1 MLRICYNYTL
11 TKTEMENKMRVSDRT
26 TNLLKNYANI
36 NQSLEF
42 RAGKV
47 LRTVSPLNT
56 ILASVEIEEDFPQ
69 TFPIYELSRF
79 LGTLDLFNNPELDFT
94 DNGVSITDDKHKATY
109 RYCGSSSMF
118 QTPPEK
124 DITFPDAEVNFELSQ
139 DQFRKT
145 INAANTLGLPEVI
158 VEGNGS
164 DIQLVV
170 SDTGNVSSDIFSTKV
185 GTTDKTFRMIFKTEN
200 LNKIMEGTYN
210 VSLSSKRIS
219 HFKREGDSLQYWI
232 ALEQNSTY
240 EE

>member
-1 MLRICYNYTL
+1 
-11 TKTEMENKMRVSDRT
+11 MENKMKVSEKT
-26 TNLLKNYANI
+26 INLLRNYANI
-36 NQSLEF
+36 NQSIEF
-42 RAGKV
+42 REGNILK
-47 LRTVSPLNT
+47 TVSPLNT
-56 ILASVEIEEDFPQ
+56 ILASVEVEEKFPR
-69 TFPIYELSRF
+69 TFPIYELNRF
-79 LGTLDLFNNPELDFT
+79 LGTLALFQNPELDFT
-94 DNGVSITDDKHKATY
+94 DNGVIISDDNHKATY

-124 DITFPDAEVNFELSQ
+124 NITFPDAEVSFKLSQ
-139 DQFRKT
+139 EQFKKT

-170 SDTGNVSSDIFSTKV
+170 SDTANTSSDIFSTPV

-200 LNKIMEGTYN
+200 LNKIMEGTYD

-232 ALEQNSTY
+232 ALEQNSTF

>member
-1 MLRICYNYTL
+1 
-11 TKTEMENKMRVSDRT
+11 MENKMKVSERT

-47 LRTVSPLNT
+47 LKTVSPLNT

-69 TFPIYELSRF
+69 TFPIYELGRF

-94 DNGVSITDDKHKATY
+94 DNGVSITDDKHEATY

-124 DITFPDAEVNFELSQ
+124 DITFPDAEINFELSQ

-158 VEGNGS
+158 VE
-164 DIQLVV
+164 
-170 SDTGNVSSDIFSTKV
+170 
-185 GTTDKTFRMIFKTEN
+185 
-200 LNKIMEGTYN
+200 
-210 VSLSSKRIS
+210 
-219 HFKREGDSLQYWI
+219 
-232 ALEQNSTY
+232 
-240 EE
+240 

>member
-1 MLRICYNYTL
+1 M
-11 TKTEMENKMRVSDRT
+11 KVSERT

-36 NQSLEF
+36 NQSIEF
-42 RAGKV
+42 REGNV
-47 LRTVSPLNT
+47 LKTVSPLNT
-56 ILASVEIEEDFPQ
+56 ILASVEIEEEFPR

-94 DNGVSITDDKHKATY
+94 DNGVSITDDNHEATY

-124 DITFPDAEVNFELSQ
+124 DITFPDAEINFELTQ
-139 DQFRKT
+139 EQFRKT

-158 VEGNGS
+158 VEGNGT

-185 GTTDKTFRMIFKTEN
+185 GATDKTFRMIFKTEN
-200 LNKIMEGTYN
+200 LNKIMEGTYD

-219 HFKREGDSLQYWI
+219 HFTRRGDSLQYWI

>member
-1 MLRICYNYTL
+1 
-11 TKTEMENKMRVSDRT
+11 MENKMKVSERT

-69 TFPIYELSRF
+69 TFPIYELGRF

-94 DNGVSITDDKHKATY
+94 DNGVSITDDNHEATY

-124 DITFPDAEVNFELSQ
+124 DITFPDAEINFELTQ
-139 DQFRKT
+139 EQFRKT

-158 VEGNGS
+158 VEGNGT

-185 GTTDKTFRMIFKTEN
+185 GATDKTFRMIFKTEN
-200 LNKIMEGTYN
+200 LNKIMEGTYD

>member
-1 MLRICYNYTL
+1 
-11 TKTEMENKMRVSDRT
+11 MENKMKVSERT

-42 RAGKV
+42 REGNV
-47 LRTVSPLNT
+47 LKTVSPLNT

-69 TFPIYELSRF
+69 TFSIYELGRF

-94 DNGVSITDDKHKATY
+94 DNGVSITDDNHEATY

-124 DITFPDAEVNFELSQ
+124 DITFPDAEINFELTQ
-139 DQFRKT
+139 EQFRKT

-158 VEGNGS
+158 VEGNGT

-185 GTTDKTFRMIFKTEN
+185 GATDKTFRMIFKTEN
-200 LNKIMEGTYN
+200 LNKIMEGAYN

>member
-1 MLRICYNYTL
+1 MKVSE
-11 TKTEMENKMRVSDRT
+11 KTI
-26 TNLLKNYANI
+26 NLLRNYANI
-36 NQSLEF
+36 NQSIEF
-42 RAGKV
+42 REGNILK
-47 LRTVSPLNT
+47 TVSPLNT
-56 ILASVEIEEDFPQ
+56 ILASVEVEEQFTR
-69 TFPIYELSRF
+69 TFPIYELNRF
-79 LGTLDLFNNPELDFT
+79 LGTLALFNSPELDFT
-94 DNGVSITDDKHKATY
+94 DNGVIISDDNHKATY

-124 DITFPDAEVNFELSQ
+124 NITFPDAEVSFKLSQ
-139 DQFRKT
+139 EQFKKT

-170 SDTGNVSSDIFSTKV
+170 SDTANTSSDIFSTPV

-200 LNKIMEGTYN
+200 LNKIMEGTYD

-232 ALEQNSTY
+232 ALEQNSTF

>member
-1 MLRICYNYTL
+1 
-11 TKTEMENKMRVSDRT
+11 MENKMKVSERT

-42 RAGKV
+42 REGNV
-47 LRTVSPLNT
+47 LKTVSPLNT

-69 TFPIYELSRF
+69 TFSIYELGRF

-94 DNGVSITDDKHKATY
+94 DNGVSITDDNHEATY

-124 DITFPDAEVNFELSQ
+124 DITFPDAEINFELTQ
-139 DQFRKT
+139 EQFRKT

-158 VEGNGS
+158 VEGNGT

-185 GTTDKTFRMIFKTEN
+185 GATDKTFRMIFKTEN
-200 LNKIMEGTYN
+200 LNKIMEGTYD

-219 HFKREGDSLQYWI
+219 HFTRKGDTLNYWI

>member
-1 MLRICYNYTL
+1 M
-11 TKTEMENKMRVSDRT
+11 KVSERT

-47 LRTVSPLNT
+47 LKTVSPLNT

-69 TFPIYELSRF
+69 TFSIYELGRF

-94 DNGVSITDDKHKATY
+94 DNGVSITDDNHEATY

-124 DITFPDAEVNFELSQ
+124 DITFPDAEINFELTQ

-158 VEGNGS
+158 VEGNGT

-185 GTTDKTFRMIFKTEN
+185 GATDKTFRMIFKTEN
-200 LNKIMEGTYN
+200 LNKIMEGTYD

-219 HFKREGDSLQYWI
+219 HFTRKGDTLNYWI

>member
-1 MLRICYNYTL
+1 M
-11 TKTEMENKMRVSDRT
+11 KVSERT

-36 NQSLEF
+36 NQSIEF
-42 RAGKV
+42 REGNV
-47 LRTVSPLNT
+47 LKTVSPLNT
-56 ILASVEIEEDFPQ
+56 ILASVEIEEEFPR

-94 DNGVSITDDKHKATY
+94 DNGVSVTDDKHEATY

-124 DITFPDAEVNFELSQ
+124 DITFPEPEVEFQLTQEL
-139 DQFRKT
+139 FKKT
-145 INAANTLGLPEVI
+145 INAANTLGLPEIV
-158 VEGNGS
+158 VEGDGS
-164 DIQLVV
+164 EIKLLV
-170 SDTGNVSSDIFSTKV
+170 SDTGNVSSDNFSTIV
-185 GTTDKTFRMIFKTEN
+185 GTTDKIFRMIFKTEN
-200 LNKIMEGTYN
+200 LNKIMEGAYN